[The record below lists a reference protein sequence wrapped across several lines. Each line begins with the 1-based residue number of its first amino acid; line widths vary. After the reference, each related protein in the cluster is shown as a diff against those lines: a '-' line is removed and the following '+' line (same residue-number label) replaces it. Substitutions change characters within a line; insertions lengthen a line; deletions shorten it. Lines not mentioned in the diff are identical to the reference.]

1 MGRSGT
7 AQSQREE
14 RVAGPRPAARR
25 AGAGEEAEG
34 GKERWGTESLGLAKD
49 SATKQDGGA
58 CVVVIERLQGSAF
71 SRGTAP
77 DSRVGGQ

>member
-1 MGRSGT
+1 M
-7 AQSQREE
+7 
-14 RVAGPRPAARR
+14 AGPRPAARR

-58 CVVVIERLQGSAF
+58 CVVVIERLQAQLSHVALPLTAGWEA
-71 SRGTAP
+71 SRLMGLPTP
-77 DSRVGGQ
+77 NRM